1 MCSTPW
7 TMTRLVRWR
16 VKDWA
21 SCFLACRFSLDD
33 EAADRCC
40 PATPQLPIRNMAF
53 DMQDDSRCNETNT
66 KKMSRHKKC
75 SREGRLS
82 HSSKQVKGSC
92 PVESRSSNNSRC
104 RPHFSDEEFI
114 VFCFKE
120 DGAFDVVKNGKPE
133 AASSIDCTSRNSP
146 RPVNRKLN
154 YGEDTK
160 RAERCSNQERLT
172 GKAYDIYPTTND
184 GKCIIFDQ
192 KDEEE
197 EEENYLS
204 TEPPPG
210 RIAEDRWMVS
220 VESSDSNQSDGST
233 GSFAFPVYVGFG
245 VDRQSRANA
254 KVRSS
259 GIKKAQGSLY
269 RLSVSVL

>member
-40 PATPQLPIRNMAF
+40 PANPQLPIRNMAF
-53 DMQDDSRCNETNT
+53 DMQDDSRCDDTNR

-75 SREGRLS
+75 SRERRLS
-82 HSSKQVKGSC
+82 HSSKQVNGTC

-146 RPVNRKLN
+146 RPVNRK
-154 YGEDTK
+154 
-160 RAERCSNQERLT
+160 
-172 GKAYDIYPTTND
+172 
-184 GKCIIFDQ
+184 
-192 KDEEE
+192 DEEE
-197 EEENYLS
+197 EEENYLG

-210 RIAEDRWMVS
+210 SIAEDCRMVS

-245 VDRQSRANA
+245 VDGQSRANA

-269 RLSVSVL
+269 RLSVSLL